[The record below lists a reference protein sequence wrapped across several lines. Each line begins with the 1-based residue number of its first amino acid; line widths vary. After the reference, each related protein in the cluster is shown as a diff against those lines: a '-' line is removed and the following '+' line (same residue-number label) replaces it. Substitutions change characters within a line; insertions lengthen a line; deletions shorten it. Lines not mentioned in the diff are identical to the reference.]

1 MATKRHRR
9 PTHGGS
15 NDNHGLHLSLLLPLL
30 ILTPWCAHA
39 QPSPPSDD
47 ISNDNDN
54 NYGELNPTVTVVVL
68 ASFSTF
74 FFLVVF
80 IIYIRRRTAEDNFVR
95 SFHHRGPAARS
106 LRQQQRR
113 RRVSPQ
119 LIETFPTLTHAKVK
133 GLEVGKGALEC
144 AVCLSEFDDDDELR
158 LLPRCRHLFHTDC
171 IDVWLA
177 SHVTCPVCR
186 ANLAEPAT
194 ADGVELPLF
203 VAEVGDT
210 QPETATAP
218 DHVTI
223 VVDRTAAAEEEKDE
237 VALIRRSRREARQ
250 QSGSRPAKFSRSY
263 STGHSVFQS
272 LEDVDR
278 YTIRVPDQELNEIF
292 AARKLDRSASCVAFP
307 TSGEESSRRGPG
319 TRRSSSGR
327 SR

>member
-54 NYGELNPTVTVVVL
+54 NYGKLNPTVTVVVL

-113 RRVSPQ
+113 RVSPQ

-133 GLEVGKGALEC
+133 GLEAGKGALEC

-223 VVDRTAAAEEEKDE
+223 VVDRTAADEEEKDE
-237 VALIRRSRREARQ
+237 VELIGRSRREARQ

-263 STGHSVFQS
+263 STGHSVFRS

-278 YTIRVPDQELNEIF
+278 YTLRVPDQELNEIF

-307 TSGEESSRRGPG
+307 TSGEETSRRGPG

>member
-1 MATKRHRR
+1 MAAKRHRR
-9 PTHGGS
+9 PTHGSS
-15 NDNHGLHLSLLLPLL
+15 NNNHGLHLSLLLPLL

-47 ISNDNDN
+47 IGNQNDDY
-54 NYGELNPTVTVVVL
+54 YGELNPTVTVVAI
-68 ASFSTF
+68 ASVSTF
-74 FFLVVF
+74 FVLVVF
-80 IIYIRRRTAEDNFVR
+80 IIYIRRGTTEDNFSP
-95 SFHHRGPAARS
+95 SFRHRGPAARS
-106 LRQQQRR
+106 LRQQQR

-119 LIETFPTLTHAKVK
+119 LIETFPTLTHAKAK

-144 AVCLSEFDDDDELR
+144 AVCLSEFDDDDEVR
-158 LLPRCRHLFHTDC
+158 LLPRCSHLFHTDC

-186 ANLAEPAT
+186 TNLSEPAT
-194 ADGVELPLF
+194 EAG
-203 VAEVGDT
+203 GT

-223 VVDRTAAAEEEKDE
+223 VVNRTAAAEEETDE
-237 VALIRRSRREARQ
+237 VALIGRSRREARP
-250 QSGSRPAKFSRSY
+250 QSESRPAKFSRSH
-263 STGHSVFQS
+263 STGQSVFRS

-278 YTIRVPDQELNEIF
+278 YTLSVPDQELSENF
-292 AARKLDRSASCVAFP
+292 AARKLDRSTSCVAFP

>member
-1 MATKRHRR
+1 MATERHRR
-9 PTHGGS
+9 PTHRSSSSSSSS
-15 NDNHGLHLSLLLPLL
+15 NNNHVLQHLSLLLPLL

-47 ISNDNDN
+47 HDDDY
-54 NYGELNPTVTVVVL
+54 YGEFNPTVTVVVL
-68 ASFSTF
+68 ASVSTF

-80 IIYIRRRTAEDNFVR
+80 IIYNCRRTADDNFGR
-95 SFHHRGPAARS
+95 SFRHRGPAARS
-106 LRQQQRR
+106 LR
-113 RRVSPQ
+113 RVSPQ
-119 LIETFPTLTHAKVK
+119 QIETFPTLTHAEVK

-144 AVCLSEFDDDDELR
+144 SVCLGEFEDDDVLR
-158 LLPRCRHLFHTDC
+158 LLPRCSHLFHTDC

-203 VAEVGDT
+203 VAEAGGT

-237 VALIRRSRREARQ
+237 VAPIERSTREARPR
-250 QSGSRPAKFSRSY
+250 SGSRPAKFSRSY
-263 STGHSVFQS
+263 STGQWMFRS

-278 YTIRVPDQELNEIF
+278 YTLRVPDQEVNEII
-292 AARKLDRSASCVAFP
+292 AAWKIDRSASCVAFP

-319 TRRSSSGR
+319 TRSSSSGR
-327 SR
+327 SW